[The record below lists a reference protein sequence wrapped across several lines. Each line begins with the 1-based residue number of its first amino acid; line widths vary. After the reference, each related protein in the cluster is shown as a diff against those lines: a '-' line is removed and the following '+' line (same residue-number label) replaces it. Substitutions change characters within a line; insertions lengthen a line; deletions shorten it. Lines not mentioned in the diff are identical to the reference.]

1 MNDFPLVKESHSRI
15 HLSIA
20 DTGAL
25 EEDFI
30 QRAMQSGWVT
40 TTGPDV
46 TSFEREI
53 ADMVGRKSAVA
64 LTSGT
69 SALHLAYKALE
80 IGIGDEVIIPTITFG
95 ATAFPV
101 TYLGA
106 RPVFIDVDRKTLT
119 INTNLLS
126 DLLKNRR
133 RNGSMP
139 KAIVP
144 VDLYGITC
152 NYEDLVALS
161 TEYDVPLIADAAEAV
176 GSKYLN
182 KHAGSFGECSI
193 FSFNGNKIMTT
204 SGGGMFLTDNED
216 HAEKVRY
223 WSTQSREK
231 VAWYEHK
238 EVGYNYRLS
247 NILSALGRAQLM
259 RLPEFVAKRRQI
271 RSWYTE
277 FLAEIEGVEVL
288 QDPPWG
294 KSNAWLSVAFFDVNK
309 YPEAPDRVR
318 EALERENIESRP
330 IWKPM
335 HQQPVFANAMSVLN
349 GSADHIFSK
358 GLCLPSGHQVNRQ
371 TVERVCRVIQSVLH
385 KR

>member
-1 MNDFPLVKESHSRI
+1 MNEENKRI
-15 HLSIA
+15 WLSLA
-20 DTGAL
+20 DVGEFEKGFVSKAL
-25 EEDFI
+25 S
-30 QRAMQSGWVT
+30 SGWIT
-40 TTGPDV
+40 TTGP
-46 TSFEREI
+46 EI
-53 ADMVGRKSAVA
+53 ALFEHEIAEMTGRKSAVA

-69 SALHLAYKALE
+69 SALHLAYKAYE
-80 IGIGDEVIIPTITFG
+80 VGVGDEVVMPTITFG

-119 INTNLLS
+119 IDTNLLS
-126 DLLKNRR
+126 DFLKNRR
-133 RNGSMP
+133 RHGSMP

-176 GSKYLN
+176 GSKYFD

-216 HAEKVRY
+216 LAEKVRY

-231 VAWYEHK
+231 VPWYEHK

-247 NILSALGRAQLM
+247 NILAALGRAQLM
-259 RLPEFVAKRRQI
+259 RLSEFVAKRRQI
-271 RSWYTE
+271 RTWYAE
-277 FLAEIEGVEVL
+277 LLAEIEGMRVL

-294 KSNAWLSVAFFDVNK
+294 ESNAWLSVVFFDVDI
-309 YPEAPDRVR
+309 YPNAPVRIR

-330 IWKPM
+330 VWKPM
-335 HQQPVFANAMSVLN
+335 HQQPIFSGSETFLN
-349 GSADHIFSK
+349 GTSEKLFER
-358 GLCLPSGHQVNRQ
+358 GLCLPSSTSLTKEDVS
-371 TVERVCRVIQSVLH
+371 RVCRVIVTEIECMRSKV
-385 KR
+385 KN